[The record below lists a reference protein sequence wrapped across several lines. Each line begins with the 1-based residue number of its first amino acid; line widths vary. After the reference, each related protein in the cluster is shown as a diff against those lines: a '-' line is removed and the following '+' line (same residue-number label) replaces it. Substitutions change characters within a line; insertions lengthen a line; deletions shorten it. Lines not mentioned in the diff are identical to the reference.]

1 MYTTE
6 CLSYYSISEET
17 KFFTQELPIEE
28 RELIKGDFKRYMDN
42 SFIFWPK
49 HLHFEYFSTRLSN
62 LHPAVKYTFEMAKLI
77 QSDRSQSYQAFKFL
91 DIEVNLHSDNT
102 VESDIYYRDTNAH
115 DYLPY
120 NCAHPKHCKDNLP
133 DNSAERIIVFVSNDE
148 KVEMRLKNLKSWL
161 KDCNHPDK
169 VIIQSFYNA
178 KLRDPA
184 PFADSS
190 KNIPSVTTYY
200 GNIDNKNSS

>member
-1 MYTTE
+1 MH
-6 CLSYYSISEET
+6 
-17 KFFTQELPIEE
+17 TQNIVKT
-28 RELIKGDFKRYMDN
+28 IFHN
-42 SFIFWPK
+42 S
-49 HLHFEYFSTRLSN
+49 T
-62 LHPAVKYTFEMAKLI
+62 
-77 QSDRSQSYQAFKFL
+77 
-91 DIEVNLHSDNT
+91 
-102 VESDIYYRDTNAH
+102 
-115 DYLPY
+115 
-120 NCAHPKHCKDNLP
+120 
-133 DNSAERIIVFVSNDE
+133 ERIIVFVSNDE

-200 GNIDNKNSS
+200 GNIDNKNSG